1 MSGKP
6 QSNPLILIW
15 SIGAALIL
23 MILIVP
29 FSLRDKGPQQRPAE
43 DLDTRIAPVA
53 RFVMPVGGGAAAA
66 GAGNDPA
73 AIYASTCA
81 ACHEAGVAGAPKKGD
96 AAAWAPRKAGG
107 LDALVASATA
117 GKGAMPPKGGATQL
131 SDDEFR
137 AVVQYISGT

>member
-29 FSLRDKGPQQRPAE
+29 FAMRDKTFADKPTE
-43 DLDTRIAPVA
+43 DVDTRIAPVA
-53 RFVMPVGGGAAAA
+53 RFTMPVGKAGDTGAAKT
-66 GAGNDPA
+66 PEQ
-73 AIYASTCA
+73 IYAQICS
-81 ACHEAGVAGAPKKGD
+81 ACHETGAAGAPKKGD
-96 AAAWAPRKAGG
+96 AAAWAPRKAVG

-117 GKGAMPPKGGATQL
+117 GKGAMPPKGGAAQL

-137 AVVQYISGT
+137 AVVKFISGS